1 MKCARN
7 KATAIIH
14 DLASMTQKSLSER
27 LKSAS
32 FSISTDGSNDA
43 TSKQYPL
50 VVRTKNT
57 ETGLVNSE
65 LLSIPVCSEA
75 ATGQNIFNLMD
86 KDLRDRNITWDKCL
100 SVGSDNASVMT
111 GCHKGVFAYVK
122 EKQPSVFLSGCVLHL
137 IHISAKKAAEA
148 LPSIDDVLI
157 DIYYYFNKSD
167 SRKLLF
173 KGSQDLC
180 DLEQKRMLKHVCT
193 RWLSI
198 GRCIERLLFN

>member
-1 MKCARN
+1 M
-7 KATAIIH
+7 
-14 DLASMTQKSLSER
+14 
-27 LKSAS
+27 
-32 FSISTDGSNDA
+32 
-43 TSKQYPL
+43 
-50 VVRTKNT
+50 
-57 ETGLVNSE
+57 
-65 LLSIPVCSEA
+65 CSEA

-122 EKQPSVFLSGCVLHL
+122 EKQPSVFLSECVLHL

-198 GRCIERLLFN
+198 GRCIERFLFNWDALKDFFYKENEKKKKMLKL